1 MDGIGALI
9 DIFYVSSAHQ
19 QFLVIVLGNICWHK
33 NNISKKIRSVRLCAA
48 TVKSDRKSPDVFNY
62 LRSFPD
68 YTNFILSCT
77 LSQQDY
83 IFLSVCSLFI
93 IERLF
98 KKFDLD
104 NISQAKIFLT
114 DLRSVLNCFSP

>member
-1 MDGIGALI
+1 M
-9 DIFYVSSAHQ
+9 
-19 QFLVIVLGNICWHK
+19 LGNICWHK
-33 NNISKKIRSVRLCAA
+33 NNISKKIRSVRLCEA

-68 YTNFILSCT
+68 YTNFILCCT

-98 KKFDLD
+98 KKIRSGQHLSGKDLPYRLKVSLELFQS
-104 NISQAKIFLT
+104 ISSGYFGCK
-114 DLRSVLNCFSP
+114 